1 MDRWA
6 GPEHSNGYIPTLNTK
21 HSTQNTKHNIMNS
34 TVKQIESLFHPRSV
48 AIVGLPRGLKTGK
61 LFLLALQDQQFSGD
75 IYPVNP
81 NVDEIDGLK
90 TYPSVSAI
98 PGPVDLA
105 IVLVPSQHTLPVMK
119 ACVEKGVKGVILFT
133 AGYSETGTQEGSDL
147 ERKIVAV
154 ARSGEMRIIGPN
166 GMGFYVP
173 RSGLSFFPQ
182 LSRRSGSVGMISHSG
197 SLTNILGR
205 MASEKGVYFS
215 KVVSIGNACDLSVTD
230 FLDYFGADPE
240 TAVIGGYI
248 EGVPNGPDFL
258 NALKGASLEKPVILW
273 KVGMTPEG
281 SRAARSHTGALA
293 GSREIWKAVA
303 RQGGAVLVS
312 GFEAYLDALMAFSLL
327 PSHIGERLAILSGPG
342 GLAVSASEAC
352 GNEGLKLA
360 ELLPETQK
368 ALKEMIPATGTS
380 YKNPVDVGLM
390 ASLDIDIY
398 INAAREIARDPGVD
412 ALFIIG
418 AGLTPE
424 TNETYTSALIKTQ
437 KESGKPFLLVK
448 IPGFDEKLAQ
458 RFCAAG
464 LPFFD
469 SAERAMR
476 TYASVKQYRDWQRR
490 QMSLKEMNPHG
501 S

>member
-1 MDRWA
+1 M
-6 GPEHSNGYIPTLNTK
+6 T
-21 HSTQNTKHNIMNS
+21 STIA
-34 TVKQIESLFHPRSV
+34 QIETLFHPRSV

-61 LFLLALQDQQFSGD
+61 LFLLALQDQNFPGD

-90 TYPSVSAI
+90 SYPNISAI

-105 IVLVPSQHTLPVMK
+105 IVLVPSQYTLPVVRE
-119 ACVEKGVKGVILFT
+119 CVEKGVKGAILFT
-133 AGYSETGTQEGSDL
+133 SGYSETHTQEGIDL
-147 ERKIVAV
+147 EKKIVAV
-154 ARSGEMRIIGPN
+154 ARAGKMRVIGPN

-173 RSGLSFFPQ
+173 RSGLSFFPE
-182 LSRRSGSVGMISHSG
+182 LSRRSGNVGMISHSG

-205 MASEKGVYFS
+205 MAAEKGIFFS
-215 KVVSIGNACDLSVTD
+215 KMVSIGNACDLGVTD

-240 TAVIGGYI
+240 TAVIGGYL
-248 EGVPNGPDFL
+248 EGIPNGPAFL
-258 NALKGASLEKPVILW
+258 KALKSASRKKPVILW

-293 GSREIWKAVA
+293 GSRDVWQAVA
-303 RQGGAVLVS
+303 RQGGAISVV
-312 GFEAYLDALMAFSLL
+312 GFEAYLDVLMAFSLL
-327 PSHIGERLAILSGPG
+327 PGKVGDRLAVLSGPG

-360 ELLPETQK
+360 ELSSETQE
-368 ALKEMIPATGTS
+368 ALKKIIPPTGTS
-380 YKNPVDVGLM
+380 YRNPVDVGLM

-398 INAAREIARDPGVD
+398 VNAAREVARDPGVD
-412 ALFIIG
+412 AVVVIG

-424 TNETYTSALIKTQ
+424 TNNAYTSGLIQVQ
-437 KESGKPFLLVK
+437 KGHGKPFLIVK
-448 IPGFDEKLAQ
+448 IPGFDKKLAQ
-458 RFCAAG
+458 EFCESG

-476 TYASVKQYRDWQRR
+476 AYASVLQYRDWQER
-490 QMSLKEMNPHG
+490 QLK
-501 S
+501 

>member
-1 MDRWA
+1 
-6 GPEHSNGYIPTLNTK
+6 
-21 HSTQNTKHNIMNS
+21 MNS
-34 TVKQIESLFHPRSV
+34 IIEQIEALFYPRSV

-61 LFLLALQDQQFSGD
+61 LFLLALQDQKFAGD

-105 IVLVPSQHTLPVMK
+105 IVLVPSQHTLPVIR
-119 ACVEKGVKGVILFT
+119 ACVEKGVKGAILFT
-133 AGYSETGTQEGSDL
+133 AGYSETGTQEGIDL
-147 ERKIVAV
+147 ERKILAV
-154 ARSGEMRIIGPN
+154 ARSGGMRIIGPN

-182 LSRRSGSVGMISHSG
+182 LSRRSGNVGMVSHSG

-205 MASEKGVYFS
+205 MASERGVYFS
-215 KVVSIGNACDLSVTD
+215 KVVSLGNACDLAVTD
-230 FLDYFGADPE
+230 FLDYFRADPE
-240 TAVIGGYI
+240 TTVIGGYI
-248 EGVPNGPDFL
+248 EGIPNGPVFL
-258 NALKGASLEKPVILW
+258 NSLKRASLKKPVILW
-273 KVGMTPEG
+273 KVGLTPEG
-281 SRAARSHTGALA
+281 SRAAMSHTGALA
-293 GSREIWKAVA
+293 GSRKVWQAVA
-303 RQGGAVLVS
+303 RQGGAIPVS

-327 PSHIGERLAILSGPG
+327 PTKIGDRLVVLSGPG

-368 ALKEMIPATGTS
+368 ALKEMIPPTGTS

-390 ASLDIDIY
+390 ASMDIDIY
-398 INAAREIARDPGVD
+398 INAAREIAGDPGVD
-412 ALFIIG
+412 ALVVIG

-424 TNETYTSALIKTQ
+424 TNEAYTSGLIQAQ
-437 KESGKPFLLVK
+437 KECGKPFILVK
-448 IPGFDEKLAQ
+448 IPGFDEKLAK
-458 RFCAAG
+458 RFCESG

-476 TYASVKQYRDWQRR
+476 TYASVKHYRDWQQR
-490 QMSLKEMNPHG
+490 QM
-501 S
+501 

>member
-1 MDRWA
+1 
-6 GPEHSNGYIPTLNTK
+6 
-21 HSTQNTKHNIMNS
+21 MNPMFE
-34 TVKQIESLFHPRSV
+34 QIESLFHPRSV

-61 LFLLALQDQQFSGD
+61 LFLLALQDQKFTGD

-105 IVLVPSQHTLPVMK
+105 IVLVPSQYTLPVIK
-119 ACVEKGVKGVILFT
+119 ECVEKGVKGAILFT
-133 AGYSETGTQEGSDL
+133 AGYRETNTQEGIDL
-147 ERKIVAV
+147 EKKIVAI
-154 ARSGEMRIIGPN
+154 ARSGRMRIIGPN

-173 RSGLSFFPQ
+173 RSGLSFFPE
-182 LSRRSGSVGMISHSG
+182 LSRRPGSVGMISHSG

-205 MASEKGVYFS
+205 MASEKGIYFS
-215 KVVSIGNACDLSVTD
+215 KVVSIGNACDLAVTD
-230 FLDYFGADPE
+230 FLDYFKVDEE

-248 EGVPNGPDFL
+248 EGIPNGPAFL
-258 NALKGASLEKPVILW
+258 NALKSTSLKKPVILW

-281 SRAARSHTGALA
+281 SRAATSHTGALA
-293 GSREIWKAVA
+293 GSREIWQAVI
-303 RQGGAVLVS
+303 RQGGAVSVS

-327 PSHIGERLAILSGPG
+327 PSQVGDRLAILSGPG

-352 GNEGLKLA
+352 GKEGLKLA
-360 ELLPETQK
+360 ELLPETK
-368 ALKEMIPATGTS
+368 KTLKGIIPPTGTS

-398 INAAREIARDPGVD
+398 INAARKIAGDPGVD
-412 ALFIIG
+412 ALVVIG

-424 TNETYTSALIKTQ
+424 TNEAYTSGLIQ
-437 KESGKPFLLVK
+437 AQMESGKPFLLVK
-448 IPGFDEKLAQ
+448 IPGFDKDLAKQ
-458 RFCAAG
+458 FCESG

-476 TYASVKQYRDWQRR
+476 TYASVKRYRDWQEK
-490 QMSLKEMNPHG
+490 QIKS
-501 S
+501 